1 MADQNN
7 DLINIQGTK
16 KSEDEVKIKLKDL
29 PKEVPNYGSMNKNK
43 DIKPVKSKD
52 ASDQPANDS
61 GIIGNWTDTNV
72 NTLRT
77 WKGSMRQALYIYNH
91 VLEKLKRKLN
101 HYNIIILVLGIL
113 TTLISAISTYALVNT
128 TTTINNISANTTALT
143 NTDSTN
149 VNVGLVIS
157 VINLVMGAVITIL
170 KGLIKLFGLDDLVS
184 SYTLY
189 LERLDQLYST
199 IANQLTLPPKLRNDA
214 LDFIKAENEIYLK
227 LIKESPE
234 VASSDYNL
242 ALEEYRKYLQ
252 DESANMKFASAYNN
266 NDNIIE
272 IV

>member
-16 KSEDEVKIKLKDL
+16 KPDETTPLKLHSL
-29 PKEVPNYGSMNKNK
+29 PPNDSSGPINKNK
-43 DIKPVKSKD
+43 DIKLVKPKD
-52 ASDQPANDS
+52 ASIQTTTDS
-61 GIIGNWTDTNV
+61 GILNNWTDANI

-101 HYNIIILVLGIL
+101 HYNIVILVLGIL

-128 TTTINNISANTTALT
+128 TTTINSLSANTTTLT
-143 NTDSTN
+143 NLDSTN

-157 VINLVMGAVITIL
+157 IVNLIIGAIITIL
-170 KGLIKLFGLDDLVS
+170 KGLIKLFSLDDLVS

-199 IANQLTLPPKLRNDA
+199 IANQLTLPPKLRQDA
-214 LDFIKAENEIYLK
+214 FDFIKSENDIYLK

-234 VASSDYNL
+234 IASSEYNL
-242 ALEEYRKYLQ
+242 SLTAYRKYLQ
-252 DESANMKFASAYNN
+252 DESANLKFASTYNN

-272 IV
+272 IA